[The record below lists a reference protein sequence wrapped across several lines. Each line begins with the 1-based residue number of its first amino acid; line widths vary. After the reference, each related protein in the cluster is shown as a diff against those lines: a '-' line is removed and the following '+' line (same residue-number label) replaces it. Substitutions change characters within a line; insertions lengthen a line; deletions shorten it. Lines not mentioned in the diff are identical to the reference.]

1 VLFVPRNGSKAFGM
15 GVVNA
20 LVGMVTFRGLFY

>member
-1 VLFVPRNGSKAFGM
+1 VLYVPNNGSKAFAL

-20 LVGMVTFRGLFY
+20 LVGMVTFRGLF